1 LHWEEKQQCL
11 LKNGITKNNNM
22 IVNNYDDNDI
32 TEGEDAFIKSMID
45 EYKQKL
51 ETATAAG
58 NVKQAWKANMMI
70 LVLTQCR
77 SRSSYQEI
85 EDILRPMISL
95 LSWQQDERPDITTT
109 SCVQLHNV
117 SPHVMKYN
125 LR

>member
-1 LHWEEKQQCL
+1 M
-11 LKNGITKNNNM
+11 T
-22 IVNNYDDNDI
+22 VNNYDDDI
-32 TEGEDAFIKSMID
+32 TEDEDAFIKSMID

-85 EDILRPMISL
+85 EDVLRH
-95 LSWQQDERPDITTT
+95 TTNHFRSFYRSKSAAEGGKAQT
-109 SCVQLHNV
+109 MNFKKDFEA
-117 SPHVMKYN
+117 PHKMN
-125 LR
+125 DDD